1 MKILSVR
8 RGAGQPIIAWLDIE
22 LEPGVR
28 IYDITLKRNQA
39 GELRVFA
46 PSPGSKHVVTFDIEF
61 ADKIIAM
68 AEAAI
73 GGRSAHGIISSAA

>member
-1 MKILSVR
+1 MKIINVR
-8 RGAGQPIIAWLDIE
+8 RGAGQRTIALLDIE

-28 IYDITLKRNQA
+28 IFDISLKRNQA

-46 PSPGSKHVVTFDIEF
+46 PSPGSKHIVTFDIEF

-73 GGRSAHGIISSAA
+73 GGRSAHGIISNAA